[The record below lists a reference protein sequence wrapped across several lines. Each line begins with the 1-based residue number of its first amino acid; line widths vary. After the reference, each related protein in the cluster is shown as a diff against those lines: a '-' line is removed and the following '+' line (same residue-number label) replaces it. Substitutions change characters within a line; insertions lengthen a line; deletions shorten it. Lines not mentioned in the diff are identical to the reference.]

1 MNGPGLRSTGSGYRR
16 GSSSGGGPGLAG
28 PFLSALFAEVS
39 SLARGYR
46 SERQGERY
54 IYSSGDSAAG
64 ICCSGKGTILRRP
77 RGVGT
82 ALGASIQGRKSST
95 LYTSSERTANGALM
109 GSCLFLT

>member
-1 MNGPGLRSTGSGYRR
+1 MNGSGLRSTGSGYRR

-54 IYSSGDSAAG
+54 IYYSGDSAAG

-82 ALGASIQGRKSST
+82 ALGASIQGGKSSR
-95 LYTSSERTANGALM
+95 LHTSSERTASGPLM
-109 GSCLFLT
+109 GSCFFLT

>member
-1 MNGPGLRSTGSGYRR
+1 MNGSGLRSTGSGYRR

-54 IYSSGDSAAG
+54 VYSSGDSAAG

-82 ALGASIQGRKSST
+82 AFGASIQRRKSSR
-95 LYTSSERTANGALM
+95 LYTSSDRTTNGALM
-109 GSCLFLT
+109 GSYLFLT